1 MVTVPEQ
8 SGRTRGLIPF
18 QKGQS
23 GNPSGRAK
31 RKPVTEALL
40 AELAK
45 SHGRNGQTK
54 LQAMVARLVKTVI
67 SGKGKEAVEAAK
79 LIMTYTDGLPV
90 QMVEI
95 DVYDAA
101 RRLAEERGLDP
112 DKVIGLF
119 DAIRAKRAG

>member
-1 MVTVPEQ
+1 MTDH
-8 SGRTRGLIPF
+8 RLANLRPF
-18 QKGQS
+18 QPGQS
-23 GNPSGRAK
+23 GNPTGRPK

-45 SHGRNGQTK
+45 SHGRNGATK
-54 LQAMVARLVKTVI
+54 LEAMVTRLVKTVI
-67 SGKGKEAVEAAK
+67 SGKPREAVEAAK

-90 QMVEI
+90 QMVEV

-112 DKVIGLF
+112 EKVVSLF
-119 DAIRAKRAG
+119 DAIKARRAV

>member
-1 MVTVPEQ
+1 MAEHKG
-8 SGRTRGLIPF
+8 SENLIPF
-18 QKGQS
+18 KPGQS
-23 GNPSGRAK
+23 GNPGGRAK

-45 SHGRNGQTK
+45 SHGRGGATK
-54 LQAMVARLVKTVI
+54 LEAMVARLVKTVI
-67 SGKGKEAVEAAK
+67 SGRGKEAVEAAK

-90 QMVEI
+90 QMVEV

-112 DKVIGLF
+112 EKVISLF
-119 DAIRAKRAG
+119 EAIKARRAV